1 MTDEPEDDRETT
13 LLGAIR
19 HVIDSLVDA
28 EREGRTDARGTG
40 RLPKGHFTTQYDFS
54 GRIGPPDSTDRDGGS
69 TRQTGDE
76 SSYHVDVRQAGDE
89 ELLVVADLP
98 AVEADDLTVGLD
110 RERNELVIGVED
122 RAVDRVE
129 LPWPVADV
137 ESSFQHGVLEL
148 RFTPEDEGEGGAT

>member
-54 GRIGPPDSTDRDGGS
+54 GRIGPPNSTDRDEGS

-148 RFTPEDEGEGGAT
+148 RFTPEDEEGAT